1 MVQIWEGYL
10 VMENSQSKHTIDSL
24 QLSDMQSSP
33 ALKILMV
40 DDSESD
46 RLTYSRYLQSD
57 SEKTYRIIEAATL
70 EEGLELWRSQ
80 RPDIV
85 LLDINLPDGSGLE
98 FLEAINRGQS
108 PSRLPVIV
116 LTEKGDEQR
125 VEQAMKL
132 GAANYLVKADINATS
147 LSITTS
153 QVLREADLTRQLMRS
168 QQQQTELYQSWQE
181 LYASLEQKST
191 ERGSELIASELK
203 YSTIFN
209 NTFQFTGLLTP
220 TGVLIDANQSA
231 LTFAGIQLED
241 VINRPFWET
250 YWWSNSPENQEQLKQ
265 AIALAAKGEFIRYE
279 FEALGANEQIK
290 AIDFSLRPIKD
301 EFGQVFMI
309 IPEGRDISDRK
320 VAEAALLASEA
331 HSRVILA
338 TIPDYMVII
347 RADGKYRQ
355 VVTPHRDFLV
365 HPENFDLVG
374 RSVSEVLPPE
384 AAQQQNYYLQKA
396 IQTGEL
402 QVYEQQLQIGD
413 RLQYEE
419 VRIIKSGEDEALF
432 MIRDISDRKRA
443 EQALQQL
450 NQSLEEKVQ
459 ERTQEIQLQAQM
471 LEQIHDAVISTAL
484 DGTILT
490 WNIGSERLYEYKSY
504 EAIGQNV
511 SMLYLSEDLPLIATN
526 VFMPLLEKGTHEVEL
541 RNRTKSGNI
550 IDIGLRLSVVRDEMG
565 NPIRLIGCSNN
576 ISDRK
581 RAEQELHQLNQ
592 SLERR
597 VVNRTALLR
606 ESEVKSRAIL
616 AAIPDLMIRVGAD
629 NVYREQI
636 TPHRETSIYSR
647 DFDIIGRSINE
658 IFPAENVQLKI
669 HYLQQAIQTGEL
681 QIYEQQVQ
689 INDRLQYEEVRII
702 KCGEDEALLMI
713 RDISDR
719 KRAERALQQMNQ
731 FLEAKVR
738 ERTQELW
745 EINQLL
751 QTVLDSFPLSVFW
764 KDRESVYLGCNHLFA
779 LATNLKF
786 VQNIVG
792 QNDFDCYDE
801 AQALAYRADDLQVM
815 ESGIPKINFEEMMIM
830 PTGEQRW
837 VQTNK
842 IPLRNTEG
850 NVIGV
855 MGTFQDISDRKQA
868 ENTLRES
875 QALLQT
881 VLDAFPLSV
890 FWKDRQSVLL
900 GCNQLFAITCGMKSS
915 LEAIGKN
922 VFEFSYTNDE
932 ALGYLADDRQ
942 VMESGLAKLN
952 IEEMITLASG
962 EQRWVQTNKIP
973 LRDAEGNVIGVMGTF
988 QDISDRKLAEQAL
1001 KQQLAAIEAA
1011 IDGIAIL
1018 QDNSYIYAN
1027 KSHLEIFGYDR
1038 PDELLGKSWTEL
1050 YSSEQMSRI
1059 EQEIFPLLQRDRSWQ
1074 GEAIATRKDGST
1086 FDQGLSLTITE
1097 EGLLI
1102 CVCRDISDRKM
1113 TEAQLQNL
1121 NDQLTISYDKLAE
1134 SIVNLQRSNAL
1145 LTAEQEASFD
1155 RVLVIDEHRKV
1166 VTYNQKL
1173 LRLWNTSPELIA
1185 KGDDQELV
1193 SSILNQLTHPTEF
1206 LQKVE
1211 YLYSHPTEISR
1222 DEISLLDGRFFDR
1235 YSAPIYWS
1243 NSSYGRVWF
1252 FRDISDRKQS
1262 EIALQESRK
1271 FIQTVVDTI
1280 PMPLFWKDRESTY
1293 LGCNAQFASI
1303 FNLESTDEM
1312 IGKNDFDIS
1321 PSEAEAIAYRQDDR
1335 EVMESGKSKLNIV
1348 ETLTLPDG
1356 GQIWLETHKAPLR
1369 DWENN
1374 VIGVVVMFQDITN
1387 RKLAELQLQQSN
1399 EQLLRATKLKDEFL
1413 ANMSHELRTPLN
1425 SILGFSESLKEEV
1438 LGSLNERQLKA
1449 IATVESSGEHL
1460 LALINDILDLSKIS
1474 AGMVELDIA
1483 SVSVKNLCNSSLVF
1497 VKQQA
1502 FKKKIQ
1508 IHSHIPPHI
1517 NNINIDERRIKQVLD
1532 LSGNKR
1538 KV

>member
-1 MVQIWEGYL
+1 
-10 VMENSQSKHTIDSL
+10 MENSQSKHTIDSL

-309 IPEGRDISDRK
+309 IPEGRDISNRK

-490 WNIGSERLYEYKSY
+490 WNIGSERLYEYKSH

-550 IDIGLRLSVVRDEMG
+550 IDIDLRLSLVRDAMG

-745 EINQLL
+745 QVNQLL

-855 MGTFQDISDRKQA
+855 MGTFQDISDRKLAEEALKESERLFSTLVSTSPVAITRFDRPLNCIYVNERWCEMTGRSAASAMGRGWIDAAHPDEQDMIRGMIELEFFSLSSRELMMTGEGRHLRPDGTINWYFVQLVKEFNESGEVTGYIGTLTDIGDRKQA
-868 ENTLRES
+868 ELQLQKTNDRLALALNSGAIGCWEWDIQQNILVWDDRMYELYGYLKETNSHLPYEIWANAVHPDDRNSAET
-875 QALLQT
+875 LLQQA
-881 VLDAFPLSV
+881 VLGQTEYDYEFRVIHP
-890 FWKDRQSVLL
+890 DQSIH
-900 GCNQLFAITCGMKSS
+900 FIKAY
-915 LEAIGKN
+915 GKI
-922 VFEFSYTNDE
+922 
-932 ALGYLADDRQ
+932 
-942 VMESGLAKLN
+942 K
-952 IEEMITLASG
+952 
-962 EQRWVQTNKIP
+962 
-973 LRDAEGNVIGVMGTF
+973 RDTQGNAQSMIGVNF
-988 QDISDRKLAEQAL
+988 
-1001 KQQLAAIEAA
+1001 
-1011 IDGIAIL
+1011 
-1018 QDNSYIYAN
+1018 
-1027 KSHLEIFGYDR
+1027 
-1038 PDELLGKSWTEL
+1038 
-1050 YSSEQMSRI
+1050 
-1059 EQEIFPLLQRDRSWQ
+1059 
-1074 GEAIATRKDGST
+1074 
-1086 FDQGLSLTITE
+1086 
-1097 EGLLI
+1097 
-1102 CVCRDISDRKM
+1102 
-1113 TEAQLQNL
+1113 
-1121 NDQLTISYDKLAE
+1121 
-1134 SIVNLQRSNAL
+1134 
-1145 LTAEQEASFD
+1145 
-1155 RVLVIDEHRKV
+1155 
-1166 VTYNQKL
+1166 
-1173 LRLWNTSPELIA
+1173 
-1185 KGDDQELV
+1185 
-1193 SSILNQLTHPTEF
+1193 
-1206 LQKVE
+1206 
-1211 YLYSHPTEISR
+1211 
-1222 DEISLLDGRFFDR
+1222 
-1235 YSAPIYWS
+1235 
-1243 NSSYGRVWF
+1243 
-1252 FRDISDRKQS
+1252 DISDRKQS

-1271 FIQTVVDTI
+1271 FI
-1280 PMPLFWKDRESTY
+1280 
-1293 LGCNAQFASI
+1293 
-1303 FNLESTDEM
+1303 
-1312 IGKNDFDIS
+1312 
-1321 PSEAEAIAYRQDDR
+1321 
-1335 EVMESGKSKLNIV
+1335 
-1348 ETLTLPDG
+1348 
-1356 GQIWLETHKAPLR
+1356 
-1369 DWENN
+1369 
-1374 VIGVVVMFQDITN
+1374 
-1387 RKLAELQLQQSN
+1387 
-1399 EQLLRATKLKDEFL
+1399 
-1413 ANMSHELRTPLN
+1413 
-1425 SILGFSESLKEEV
+1425 
-1438 LGSLNERQLKA
+1438 
-1449 IATVESSGEHL
+1449 
-1460 LALINDILDLSKIS
+1460 
-1474 AGMVELDIA
+1474 
-1483 SVSVKNLCNSSLVF
+1483 
-1497 VKQQA
+1497 
-1502 FKKKIQ
+1502 
-1508 IHSHIPPHI
+1508 
-1517 NNINIDERRIKQVLD
+1517 
-1532 LSGNKR
+1532 
-1538 KV
+1538 